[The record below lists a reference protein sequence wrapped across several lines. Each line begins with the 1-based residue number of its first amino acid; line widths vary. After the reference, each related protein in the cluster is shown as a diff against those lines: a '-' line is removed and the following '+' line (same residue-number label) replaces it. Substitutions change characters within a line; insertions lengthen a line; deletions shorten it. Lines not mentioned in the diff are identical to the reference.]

1 MLLYEPGDN
10 PTCPIFSR
18 FAYQPKEKT
27 ISITN
32 HLSSIQL
39 TYNYPAVAKTLR
51 DNFTRSDAPH
61 AHTDHKH
68 DPHTHMCGMM
78 AMQSK
83 GGVTGYHDLNELMR
97 EPKDIE
103 FVIELLEVTRP
114 EGYDKEAWQMDA
126 EEKLGKI
133 PELREEGNRLF
144 REKKTREA
152 AEKYSLAIGMLEQL
166 MLR

>member
-1 MLLYEPGDN
+1 MLIN
-10 PTCPIFSR
+10 PKKNHFDHQSPPI
-18 FAYQPKEKT
+18 
-27 ISITN
+27 
-32 HLSSIQL
+32 IQL